1 MKKNQFAR
9 DPMNRVLLGVAAGL
23 AASLN
28 VDPIIIRLAFVFAT
42 LFAGGAG
49 LLIYLVLALIMPE
62 RYVTVET
69 YRP

>member
-1 MKKNQFAR
+1 MKKYQFAR

-28 VDPIIIRLAFVFAT
+28 VDPIIIRLAFVFST